1 MGHSDD
7 IPPEVQVDEKEYA
20 LHQLDSLS
28 LLLYTFLLTLTVLT
42 IWMFK
47 HRRIRYLHETG
58 LALFYGLII
67 GAIVRY
73 GVNGFGE
80 QSVMKVKPISNNEL
94 KNSTQNGPPDQLW
107 LEVKTMHN
115 KPAVDQLLNKTLV
128 YTFKGE
134 VRDANDAFDQKA
146 TFDPE
151 IFFNILLPP
160 IIFHAGYSMK
170 KRFFFRNIGAIL
182 TFAFIGTTIS
192 TFAVAGIMYGV
203 TRMFSHLS
211 EIFTFLDTLRFG
223 ALISGMSLVAQ
234 DMSKADFFFLRQLPI
249 QSRF

>member
-1 MGHSDD
+1 MSSDN
-7 IPPEVQVDEKEYA
+7 IPPEVRLDEKEFT
-20 LHQLDSLS
+20 LHRLDSLS

-67 GAIVRY
+67 GLVIRY
-73 GVNGFGE
+73 GIMNFGD
-80 QSVMKVKPISNNEL
+80 QTIMKVKPINHQEMIN
-94 KNSTQNGPPDQLW
+94 KTKMGPPDLLW
-107 LEVKTMHN
+107 LQVKASH
-115 KPAVDQLLNKTLV
+115 KKDEWNKTLA
-128 YTFKGE
+128 YSFRGE
-134 VRDANDAFDQKA
+134 VSEGSDAIDQKA

-182 TFAFIGTTIS
+182 TFAFVGTTLS
-192 TFAVAGIMYGV
+192 TFTVAGIMFGV
-203 TRMFSHLS
+203 TRMFGHLAS
-211 EIFTFLDTLRFG
+211 KFSFLDSLRFG
-223 ALISGMSLVAQ
+223 ALISATDPVTILAI
-234 DMSKADFFFLRQLPI
+234 FY
-249 QSRF
+249 